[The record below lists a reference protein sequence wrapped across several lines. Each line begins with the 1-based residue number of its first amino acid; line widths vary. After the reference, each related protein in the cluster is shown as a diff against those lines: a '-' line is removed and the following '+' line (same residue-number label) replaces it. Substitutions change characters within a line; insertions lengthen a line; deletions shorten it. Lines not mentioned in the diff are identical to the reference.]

1 MKYFGTDGIR
11 GPYGGSFL
19 NENFAHS
26 LGKALGAHLQ
36 AIGKSGQKI
45 LLGRDTRPSGES
57 LLNAFSQGLRAQGFH
72 PLDAGILPTPA
83 LSSGVIHGNLG
94 MGAMVTASHNP
105 SQDNGFKFFSGK
117 GEKLSPNEEK
127 LIESQIDLSE
137 NFETSEVT
145 LPRHDALE
153 EYVARISG
161 FFPDAFLRGY
171 RVVADLANGAT
182 IGTTVRVLS
191 HFGAEVH
198 SINEGEGVINDNA
211 GSEHPKLMQDKV
223 RETNAHF
230 GLAHDGDGDR
240 VVFADEKG
248 NVIHGD
254 KILGLL
260 TLEAECS
267 SGLKGK
273 GLVATEHSNSGLEE
287 SLAKYGLKLFRSQVG
302 DRNVASLMKEKGCNL
317 GGESSGH
324 VVASDYLP
332 TGDGLYTALLVAHAM
347 VRNSK
352 SLQELARAISLWPSK
367 ISAVTVKEKIPLSEK
382 PELVKSVE
390 ESKLQLG
397 QNGRILLRYSGTE
410 PKIRLLVE
418 GKQENMVAEIFCRL
432 SEIIEKHCNS

>member
-19 NENFAHS
+19 NEHFAHS
-26 LGKALGAHLQ
+26 LGKALGTHLQ
-36 AIGKSGQKI
+36 ATGESGQKV

-57 LLNAFSQGLRAQGFH
+57 LLNAFSQGLGELGCH

-83 LSSGVIHGNLG
+83 LSSGVIHGTLG

-117 GEKLSPNEEK
+117 GEKLSIHEEK
-127 LIESQIDLSE
+127 LIESQIDLSA
-137 NFETSEVT
+137 NFETSHAA
-145 LPRHDALE
+145 LPKHDALQ
-153 EYVARISG
+153 EYIARISG
-161 FFPDAFLRGY
+161 FFPGEFLLGY
-171 RVVADLANGAT
+171 KVVADLANGAT
-182 IGTTVRVLS
+182 IGTTAKVLS

-198 SINEGEGVINDNA
+198 SIHEGEGVINDNA

-240 VVFADEKG
+240 VIFADEKG

-254 KILGLL
+254 QILGLL
-260 TLEAECS
+260 ALDAGS
-267 SGLKGK
+267 SSSLKGE

-287 SLAKYGLKLFRSQVG
+287 SLAKYGLELFRSPVG
-302 DRNVASLMKEKGCNL
+302 DRNVAALMREKGCNL

-352 SLQELARAISLWPSK
+352 TLQELARSISLWPSRVG
-367 ISAVTVKEKIPLSEK
+367 AVTVKEKIPLAEK
-382 PELVKSVE
+382 PALAKSVE
-390 ESKLQLG
+390 EANLQLG
-397 QNGRILLRYSGTE
+397 QQGRILLRYSGTE

-418 GKQENMVAEIFCRL
+418 GKQENLVTEIFGRL
-432 SEIIEKHCNS
+432 SNIIEKHCNL

>member
-1 MKYFGTDGIR
+1 M
-11 GPYGGSFL
+11 
-19 NENFAHS
+19 
-26 LGKALGAHLQ
+26 
-36 AIGKSGQKI
+36 
-45 LLGRDTRPSGES
+45 
-57 LLNAFSQGLRAQGFH
+57 NAFSHGLRTQGFN

-83 LSSGVIHGNLG
+83 LSSCVIHDGLC

-105 SQDNGFKFFSGK
+105 SQDNGFKFFSEK

-137 NFETSEVT
+137 NFEAREVA
-145 LPRHDALE
+145 LPKHDSLE

-182 IGTTVRVLS
+182 IGTTARVLS

-198 SINEGEGVINDNA
+198 SINEGEGVINDNV
-211 GSEHPKLMQDKV
+211 GSEHPELMQDKV

-240 VVFADEKG
+240 VIFADEKG
-248 NVIHGD
+248 KVIHGD
-254 KILGLL
+254 QILGVLAL
-260 TLEAECS
+260 DAGAS
-267 SGLKGK
+267 SSLKGE

-287 SLAKYGLKLFRSQVG
+287 SLATYELKLFRSSVG
-302 DRNVASLMKEKGCNL
+302 DRNVAALMREKGCNL

-332 TGDGLYTALLVAHAM
+332 TGDGLFTALLVAHAM

-352 SLQELARAISLWPSK
+352 SLQELARSITLWPSK
-367 ISAVTVKEKIPLSEK
+367 VSAVTVKEKIPLEQK
-382 PELVKSVE
+382 PALVKSVE
-390 ESKLQLG
+390 DAKLQLG
-397 QNGRILLRYSGTE
+397 QDGRILLRYSGTE

-418 GKQENMVAEIFCRL
+418 GKQEDLVTETFDLL
-432 SEIIEKHCNS
+432 SKIIEKTL

>member
-11 GPYGGSFL
+11 GPYRGSFL

-36 AIGKSGQKI
+36 VVGRSGQKV
-45 LLGRDTRPSGES
+45 LLGRDTRPSGKS
-57 LLNAFSQGLRAQGFH
+57 LLNAFSQGLQAQGFN

-83 LSSGVIHGNLG
+83 LSSSVIHDGLG

-161 FFPDAFLRGY
+161 FFPEAFLRGY

-240 VVFADEKG
+240 IVFADEKG
-248 NVIHGD
+248 KEIHGD
-254 KILGLL
+254 QILGLL
-260 TLEAECS
+260 ALDAESS
-267 SGLKGK
+267 SGLRGE

-302 DRNVASLMKEKGCNL
+302 DRNVAALMQEKGCNL

-352 SLQELARAISLWPSK
+352 SLQELARSISLWPSK
-367 ISAVTVKEKIPLSEK
+367 VSAVTVKEKIPLSEK
-382 PELVKSVE
+382 PALVKSVE
-390 ESKLQLG
+390 EAKLQLG

-418 GKQENMVAEIFCRL
+418 GKQENMVAEIFCLL

>member
-36 AIGKSGQKI
+36 ANGKSGQKV

-57 LLNAFSQGLRAQGFH
+57 LLSAFSQGLRAQGFH

-117 GEKLSPNEEK
+117 GEKLSPHEEK
-127 LIESQIDLSE
+127 LIESQIDLSA
-137 NFETSEVT
+137 NFEASEVT

-161 FFPDAFLRGY
+161 FFPDSFLRGY

-182 IGTTVRVLS
+182 IGTTARVLS

-240 VVFADEKG
+240 IVFADEKG
-248 NVIHGD
+248 KEIHGD
-254 KILGLL
+254 QILGLL
-260 TLEAECS
+260 ALDAESS
-267 SGLKGK
+267 SGLRGE

-302 DRNVASLMKEKGCNL
+302 DRNVAALMQEKGCNL

-352 SLQELARAISLWPSK
+352 SLQELARSISLWPSK
-367 ISAVTVKEKIPLSEK
+367 VSAVTVKEKIPLSEK
-382 PELVKSVE
+382 PALVKSVE
-390 ESKLQLG
+390 EAKLQLG

-418 GKQENMVAEIFCRL
+418 GKQENMVAEIFCLL

>member
-19 NENFAHS
+19 NENFAYS

-36 AIGKSGQKI
+36 ANGKSERKI

-57 LLNAFSQGLRAQGFH
+57 LLNAFSQGLRAQDFH

-83 LSSGVIHGNLG
+83 LSSGVIHGNLC

-105 SQDNGFKFFSGK
+105 SQDNGFKFFSEK
-117 GEKLSPNEEK
+117 GEKLSSHEEK
-127 LIESQIDLSE
+127 LIESQIDLSA
-137 NFETSEVT
+137 NLKTSHAA
-145 LPRHDALE
+145 LPLHDALE

-161 FFPDAFLRGY
+161 FFPNPFLRGY
-171 RVVADLANGAT
+171 KVVADLANGAT
-182 IGTTVRVLS
+182 IGTTARVLS

-198 SINEGEGVINDNA
+198 PIHEGGGTINDNA
-211 GSEHPKLMQDKV
+211 GSEHPKLMQAKV

-230 GLAHDGDGDR
+230 GIAHDGDGDR

-260 TLEAECS
+260 ALAAES
-267 SGLKGK
+267 SSNLKGE

-302 DRNVASLMKEKGCNL
+302 DRNVAALMQEKGCNL

-324 VVASDYLP
+324 VVANDYLP

-347 VRNSK
+347 VRSSK
-352 SLQELARAISLWPSK
+352 SLRELARSISLWPSK
-367 ISAVTVKEKIPLSEK
+367 ISAVTVKEKIPLAEK
-382 PELVKSVE
+382 PAMVKSVE
-390 ESKLQLG
+390 EAKLQLG

-418 GKQENMVAEIFCRL
+418 GKQEDLVAETFDLL

>member
-11 GPYGGSFL
+11 GPYQGSFL

-26 LGKALGAHLQ
+26 LGKALGFHLQ
-36 AIGKSGQKI
+36 SHGKSGQKV

-57 LLNAFSQGLRAQGFH
+57 LLNAFSHGLRTQGFN

-83 LSSGVIHGNLG
+83 LSSCVIHNGLC

-105 SQDNGFKFFSGK
+105 SQDNGFKFFSEK

-137 NFETSEVT
+137 NFEAREMA
-145 LPRHDALE
+145 LPKHDSLE

-182 IGTTVRVLS
+182 IGTTARVLS

-211 GSEHPKLMQDKV
+211 GSEHPNLMQDKV

-248 NVIHGD
+248 KLIHGD
-254 KILGLL
+254 QILGLL
-260 TLEAECS
+260 ALDAGS
-267 SGLKGK
+267 SSSLKGE

-287 SLAKYGLKLFRSQVG
+287 SLATYGLKLFRSSVG
-302 DRNVASLMKEKGCNL
+302 DRNVAALMREKGCNL

-332 TGDGLYTALLVAHAM
+332 TGDGLFTALLVAHAM

-352 SLQELARAISLWPSK
+352 SLQELARSITLWPSK
-367 ISAVTVKEKIPLSEK
+367 VSAVTIKEKIPLEQK
-382 PELVKSVE
+382 PALVKSVE
-390 ESKLQLG
+390 EAKLQLG

-418 GKQENMVAEIFCRL
+418 GKQEDLVTEIHDLL
-432 SEIIEKHCNS
+432 SKIIEKTL

>member
-36 AIGKSGQKI
+36 ATGKNGQKV

-57 LLNAFSQGLRAQGFH
+57 LLNAFSQGLGELGCH
-72 PLDAGILPTPA
+72 LLDAGILPTPA
-83 LSSGVIHGNLG
+83 LSSGVIHGNFC

-105 SQDNGFKFFSGK
+105 SQDNGFKFFSEK
-117 GEKLSPNEEK
+117 GEKLSIHEEK
-127 LIESQIDLSE
+127 FIESQIDLSA
-137 NFETSEVT
+137 NFETSEAA
-145 LPRHDALE
+145 LPKHDALE

-161 FFPDAFLRGY
+161 FFPDEFLRGY
-171 RVVADLANGAT
+171 KVVADLANGAT
-182 IGTTVRVLS
+182 IGTTAKILS

-198 SINEGEGVINDNA
+198 SIHEGEGVINDNA

-240 VVFADEKG
+240 VIFADEKG

-254 KILGLL
+254 QILGLL
-260 TLEAECS
+260 ALDAKFS
-267 SGLKGK
+267 SNLKGE

-287 SLAKYGLKLFRSQVG
+287 SLAKYGLELFRAPVG
-302 DRNVASLMKEKGCNL
+302 DRNVAALMREKGCNL

-332 TGDGLYTALLVAHAM
+332 TGDGINTALLVAHAM

-352 SLQELARAISLWPSK
+352 TLHELARSISLWPSRAG
-367 ISAVTVKEKIPLSEK
+367 AVPVEEKVPLAEK
-382 PELVKSVE
+382 PALARSVE
-390 ESKLQLG
+390 EAKLQLG
-397 QNGRILLRYSGTE
+397 RQGRILLRYSGTE

-418 GKQENMVAEIFCRL
+418 GKQEDLVTEIFCRL
-432 SEIIEKHCNS
+432 SNIIEKTL